1 MSVFHG
7 DSRKIRRNNNSR
19 SRRVLRK
26 RGRGRNVGSHWCR
39 ESVAAPVACWIESGN
54 PEVNKE
60 HFSISLH
67 FAFCFLPFS
76 FPFLPFQIFSLNIL
90 PNIFSNIVRFFTK
103 KCTRQTDS
111 LHIPIFFFQLT
122 ESEIVENTWMP
133 VTASKECDG
142 EVSLP
147 LRVPTDCTPWKS
159 RSSTF
164 FRRALLE
171 PQSTLGSYPDSDGK
185 NKRSFSLVSFLSF
198 SILQTQ

>member
-26 RGRGRNVGSHWCR
+26 RGRGRNLGSHWCR
-39 ESVAAPVACWIESGN
+39 ESVAAPVNCWIESGN
-54 PEVNKE
+54 AEVNKE

-111 LHIPIFFFQLT
+111 LHILIFFFSAYWIRNCREHLDASDCFERMWRRS
-122 ESEIVENTWMP
+122 ESPSEGAHWLYPMEI
-133 VTASKECDG
+133 SFID
-142 EVSLP
+142 
-147 LRVPTDCTPWKS
+147 
-159 RSSTF
+159 F
-164 FRRALLE
+164 F
-171 PQSTLGSYPDSDGK
+171 
-185 NKRSFSLVSFLSF
+185 
-198 SILQTQ
+198 